1 MELSR
6 VGHQELSVVPDCIF
20 GQTNVDHPVNDS
32 GFTPIMSS
40 LKRSS
45 KVGQRIHRERPQ
57 PESRAQFGLLEKKK
71 DYVQR
76 ARDYNF
82 KKAKLQRLRQKAL
95 NRNPDEFHFHMI
107 RSHIGDDGVHHENTP
122 EPDEDTL
129 VQKKLKNLEDLKYVK
144 HRLNVENQKI
154 EKLKATLHFADTTVA
169 KNTHT
174 IFVDTEEEAKNF
186 DPVRY
191 FNTPKEVLDRRYNR
205 PRISTLQSSTIINA
219 KRKSDVK
226 EADHERRK
234 MYSELLKRL
243 QRAKELKVVVEKL
256 EVKRNVVES
265 KGKELR
271 PKKVAKGQLMK
282 PPVYK
287 WIYERKK

>member
-1 MELSR
+1 
-6 VGHQELSVVPDCIF
+6 
-20 GQTNVDHPVNDS
+20 
-32 GFTPIMSS
+32 MSS

>member
-1 MELSR
+1 
-6 VGHQELSVVPDCIF
+6 
-20 GQTNVDHPVNDS
+20 
-32 GFTPIMSS
+32 MSS

-57 PESRAQFGLLEKKK
+57 PESRIQFGLLEKKK
-71 DYVQR
+71 DYVRR
-76 ARDYNF
+76 ARDYNY
-82 KKAKLQRLRQKAL
+82 KKEKLQRLRQKAL
-95 NRNPDEFHFHMI
+95 SRNPDEFHFHMV
-107 RSHIGDDGVHHENTP
+107 RSHVGEDGVHHENTP

-129 VQKKLKNLEDLKYVK
+129 VQKKLKNLEDLKYVR
-144 HRLNVENQKI
+144 HRLSVENQKI
-154 EKLKATLHFADTTVA
+154 EKLRATLHFADTVVA

-186 DPVRY
+186 DPVKY
-191 FNTPKEVLDRRYNR
+191 FKTPEEVLDRRYNR
-205 PRISTLQSSTIINA
+205 PRISTLKSSTVINA
-219 KRKSDVK
+219 KRKDDVR

-234 MYSELLKRL
+234 MYSELLKRM

-256 EVKRNVVES
+256 ETRRNVAES

-271 PKKVAKGQLMK
+271 PKKIAKGEPMK
-282 PPVYK
+282 APVYK

>member
-1 MELSR
+1 
-6 VGHQELSVVPDCIF
+6 
-20 GQTNVDHPVNDS
+20 
-32 GFTPIMSS
+32 
-40 LKRSS
+40 
-45 KVGQRIHRERPQ
+45 
-57 PESRAQFGLLEKKK
+57 
-71 DYVQR
+71 
-76 ARDYNF
+76 
-82 KKAKLQRLRQKAL
+82 
-95 NRNPDEFHFHMI
+95 
-107 RSHIGDDGVHHENTP
+107 
-122 EPDEDTL
+122 
-129 VQKKLKNLEDLKYVK
+129 
-144 HRLNVENQKI
+144 KI

-271 PKKVAKGQLMK
+271 PKKKIEKLKATLHFADTTVAKNTHTIFVDTEEEGFIILFSK
-282 PPVYK
+282 SFEKYL
-287 WIYERKK
+287 